1 MMRRPPISTRTYHSV
16 PTRRSSELPR
26 AALDRPVNP
35 VRGCSGAGLAF
46 AVDDEL
52 ERGELAQAHGAA
64 GVELLGRYADLGAEA
79 ELLAVDEAGGG
90 VHDDGGGVDLAG
102 EALCGSQVGGDDRL
116 AVAGAVAGDVGD
128 GGIEGVAHPHGQLQV
143 EELGGV
149 VVGGGGGGAA
159 VAQGQP

>member
-1 MMRRPPISTRTYHSV
+1 MVRRPPRSTRTDTLFPDTTLCRS
-16 PTRRSSELPR
+16 PRERTRIGRRRRPSSQPR

-102 EALCGSQVGGDDRL
+102 EALCGSQVGGADRL
-116 AVAGAVAGDVGD
+116 AVAGAVAG
-128 GGIEGVAHPHGQLQV
+128 
-143 EELGGV
+143 
-149 VVGGGGGGAA
+149 
-159 VAQGQP
+159 

>member
-1 MMRRPPISTRTYHSV
+1 MLLFFFFFKQKTAYEMRISDW
-16 PTRRSSELPR
+16 SSDVCYSDL
-26 AALDRPVNP
+26 

-102 EALCGSQVGGDDRL
+102 EALCGSPVGGDERL
-116 AVAGAVAGDVGD
+116 AVAGDRKSGV
-128 GGIEGVAHPHGQLQV
+128 EGESESVRV
-143 EELGGV
+143 ELGG
-149 VVGGGGGGAA
+149 
-159 VAQGQP
+159 QRLHKKIKI